1 MSIWMLKQWKG
12 LALSALA
19 VFAVASTA
27 AAQAGTITGK
37 VTDDATGAGLAGARI
52 QVIGRQQFAISNP
65 QGIYQIRSVSA
76 GGYTLRIVMLGYG
89 AQQKAVTV
97 AAGQPTAVDW
107 SLKPV
112 PFQLEQ
118 IVVTATGEQFKREL
132 GNTVA
137 TIEATQLVN
146 QAQTPDLSTVLN
158 GRIAGVTVIQNDGV
172 AGSGSRIRI
181 RGISSASLS
190 NDPLLYVDGIRV
202 TERGVPLSSYAGGGS
217 PSFLNDINP
226 EDIETIEVVKGPSAS
241 TLYGTQAANGVI
253 RITTKRGK
261 AGPAK
266 WNVYTEHGLVE
277 DKNNYLSVWYSKRQG
292 APGQCFPF
300 QQALRQCT
308 IAGLFSKD
316 ILRDPETSP
325 LKAAYRSQYGVQING
340 GTDAARYFV
349 GAEFEDQRGMFKM
362 PTSEIAF
369 LKTLRGAD
377 AVFPANQLEPNS
389 LRKINLRGNLL
400 VALSSKADVAVN
412 TGFVNN
418 DNLIPQTG
426 DNLEGV
432 FATATYGTAD
442 PAAAS
447 PFGFARPAYGFSNS
461 TYRKSNHFIQSAN
474 LNFRPL
480 NWLATRATVGLDY
493 IGYEDQ
499 ELARNGESCPFCGN
513 GDGVRTLNRF
523 QSYKYSAD
531 LGGTATF
538 KLTKRIGSKTSVGGQ
553 YGKDNLT
560 ASLNLGQV
568 LAPGAE
574 TFTGAANKT
583 ASELT
588 VRSVTFGTYVEQQFS
603 LDDRLF
609 LTGAVRVDQNS
620 SFGRN
625 SRSATYPKIGG
636 SFVVMEP
643 RDAGLVSSFRMR
655 AAYGASGQ
663 QPGALDAIQ
672 YYTGTTNAVFGG
684 SAPGVSLGNLA
695 SFLAGL
701 GNNNLRPERSKEIEA
716 GFDAG
721 FFRNRITLEAT
732 VYRKNTTDALVQ
744 RLLPGSL
751 GSVGAR
757 TDNVGEVKNEG
768 IEVSISARVLD
779 KSSLQWDVQLELAG
793 NRNRLVA
800 LGEGVPPIT
809 GFGYQQRPGY
819 PLFGGWWPKIDSYS
833 DANGDGFIDP
843 SEVTVTDTAAFLGAT
858 IPARTASLNTNL
870 SLFRGK
876 LRIGGQVEYKGGFK
890 SLEVS
895 TMFQC
900 LFVQNCQYLT
910 DPKTSLFNQARSV
923 GGVFGDWAEDASFVR
938 LKEANVAFTL
948 PSKWARAVGSSN
960 VVATLTGRNLLHYL
974 PNFGGWDSEIN
985 TQAGGS
991 GDGPNYNFVQ
1001 PGQPRFITFRL
1012 QLTY

>member
-1 MSIWMLKQWKG
+1 MSTWMLKQWKG
-12 LALSALA
+12 LALSA
-19 VFAVASTA
+19 FATVAMASTA

-37 VTDDATGAGLAGARI
+37 VTDDATGAGVAGARVQI
-52 QVIGRQQFAISNP
+52 IGYQQFAISTA
-65 QGIYQIRSVSA
+65 QGLFQIRSVSP
-76 GGYTLRIVMLGYG
+76 GSYTLRIVMLGYG
-89 AQQKAVTV
+89 AQQKSVTV
-97 AAGQPTAVDW
+97 ASGQPTTVDW
-107 SLKPV
+107 ALKQV

-137 TIEATQLVN
+137 TIEAAQLVN

-190 NDPLLYVDGIRV
+190 NDPLLYVDGVRV
-202 TERGVPLSSYAGGGS
+202 AERGVALSVYTGGGS
-217 PSFLNDINP
+217 PSFFNDINP
-226 EDIETIEVVKGPSAS
+226 EDIESIEVVKGPSAS

-277 DKNNYLSVWYSKRQG
+277 DKNQYLSVWFSQRQG
-292 APGQCFPF
+292 GAGQCFPF
-300 QQALRQCT
+300 QQALGQCT

-316 ILRDPETSP
+316 VLRDPETSP
-325 LKAAYRSQYGVQING
+325 LKSAYRSQYGVQING

-362 PTSEIAF
+362 PTSEINF

-377 AVFPANQLEPNS
+377 AVIPDNQLEPNN
-389 LRKINLRGNLL
+389 LRKINLRGNLG
-400 VALSSKADVAVN
+400 VALSSKADVSIN

-432 FATATYGTAD
+432 FAAATYGTAD
-442 PAAAS
+442 PTAPS
-447 PFGFARPAYGFSNS
+447 PYGFARPAYGFAN
-461 TYRKSNHFIQSAN
+461 TVFRKSNHFIQSAN
-474 LNFRPL
+474 LNFRPM
-480 NWLATRATVGLDY
+480 NWLSTRATVGLDY

-499 ELARNGESCPFCGN
+499 GLARNGESCPFCGN

-560 ASLNLGQV
+560 GSINLGQV

-583 ASELT
+583 SSELT
-588 VRSVTFGTYVEQQFS
+588 VKSVTFGTYVEQQFS

-620 SFGRN
+620 SFGRD

-643 RDAGLVSSFRMR
+643 RDAGLVSSFRLR
-655 AAYGASGQ
+655 AAFGASGQ
-663 QPGALDAIQ
+663 QPGALDAVQ
-672 YYTGTTNAVFGG
+672 YYTGTTNALFGG
-684 SAPGVSLGNLA
+684 SAPGVSLGNLVT
-695 SFLAGL
+695 FLAGL
-701 GNNNLRPERSKEIEA
+701 GNNSLRPERSKEIEA

-721 FFRNRITLEAT
+721 FLKNRITLEAT
-732 VYRKNTTDALVQ
+732 VYRKNTSDALVQ

-751 GSVGAR
+751 GSVQAR
-757 TDNVGEVKNEG
+757 TDNVGKVKNEG
-768 IEVSISARVLD
+768 IEVSIAARVLD
-779 KSSLQWDVQLELAG
+779 KSSLQWDVQLELSG

-809 GFGYQQRPGY
+809 GFGFQQRPGY
-819 PLFGGWWPKIDSYS
+819 PLFGGWWPKIDSFS
-833 DANGDGFIDP
+833 DANKDGFIDP

-858 IPARTASLNTNL
+858 IPARTASLNTNI
-870 SLFRGK
+870 SLFKGK

-900 LFVQNCQYLT
+900 LFVGNCQYLT
-910 DPKTSLFNQARSV
+910 DPKTSLFNQARAV

-938 LKEANVAFTL
+938 LREANIAYTL
-948 PSKWARAVGSSN
+948 PTKWARAVGSSN
-960 VVATLTGRNLLHYL
+960 VVATFTGRNLLHYL
-974 PNFGGWDSEIN
+974 PNFGGWDSEVN
-985 TQAGGS
+985 TAAGVA

-1001 PGQPRFITFRL
+1001 PGQPRYITFRL